1 MAINTLHHTNQEHSI
16 PWFWPMAAAIE
27 LGKEGLSLYKKNLI
41 YLNEVHEINHP
52 SQPVWATL
60 NKIKLDLDTMLLRD
74 FSQSHSNHLVPTLIV
89 APYAG
94 QSAIIADFSKG
105 KSLVEVLISN
115 GLNNIFVTDWKPAI
129 FSMKD
134 FGINKYLDDIN
145 KAVNNLGGVVTL
157 VGLCQGGWLGL
168 MYASLHPNNIRGI
181 VLAGS
186 PIDTDAGD
194 GAIKRM
200 AHSLPMSFYEN
211 LVRIGG
217 GLISGNVM
225 LAGWK
230 SMKPQE
236 QYFSKYLQLYEHI
249 EDRNYIDRTKK
260 FEAWYENVYDL
271 PGAYYLE
278 TIKQIFKENQLVKGQ
293 FIAQG
298 KLISLKHISCPVYML
313 AGTKDEITPVA
324 QIFNT
329 EKYLGT
335 SHNNVYK
342 NLTDSGH
349 LGLFMGSKSLAEVWP
364 KIADWILDL
373 ANK

>member
-1 MAINTLHHTNQEHSI
+1 M
-16 PWFWPMAAAIE
+16 
-27 LGKEGLSLYKKNLI
+27 
-41 YLNEVHEINHP
+41 
-52 SQPVWATL
+52 
-60 NKIKLDLDTMLLRD
+60 
-74 FSQSHSNHLVPTLIV
+74 
-89 APYAG
+89 
-94 QSAIIADFSKG
+94 
-105 KSLVEVLISN
+105 LISN
-115 GLNNIFVTDWKPAI
+115 GLNNIFVIDWKPAT
-129 FSMKD
+129 FTMKD
-134 FGINKYLDDIN
+134 FGINKYLDDID
-145 KAVNNLGGVVTL
+145 KAVNNLGGVVNL

-194 GAIKRM
+194 GAIKSM

-249 EDRNYIDRTKK
+249 EDRNYIERTKK

-278 TIKQIFKENQLVKGQ
+278 TIKRIFKENQLVKGQ

-335 SHNNVYK
+335 PHKNVYK
-342 NLTDSGH
+342 KLTDSGH

-364 KIADWILDL
+364 KIADWILAL